1 MAPSL
6 LSRVNPQVLL
16 RVGLALSFL
25 YPAFSSLAEPSNW
38 VGFFPM
44 FLRAVIPD
52 PALLYLFSGYEII
65 LGLWLL
71 SGKKLFFSSLL
82 SCATLSGVVVLN
94 LGALDLVFR
103 DIGLAFSALALA
115 LGTHPKR

>member
-6 LSRVNPQVLL
+6 LSRVSPQLLL

-25 YPAFSSLAEPSNW
+25 YPAFSSLLEPTNW
-38 VGFFPM
+38 IGFFPM
-44 FLRAVIPD
+44 FLRALIPD
-52 PALLYLFSGYEII
+52 PALLYVFAGYEIV

-71 SGKKLFFSSLL
+71 SGKKLFISSLI
-82 SCATLSGVVVLN
+82 SFATLAGVLVFN

-103 DIGLAFSALALA
+103 DVGLSFAALALVF
-115 LGTHPKR
+115 LRR